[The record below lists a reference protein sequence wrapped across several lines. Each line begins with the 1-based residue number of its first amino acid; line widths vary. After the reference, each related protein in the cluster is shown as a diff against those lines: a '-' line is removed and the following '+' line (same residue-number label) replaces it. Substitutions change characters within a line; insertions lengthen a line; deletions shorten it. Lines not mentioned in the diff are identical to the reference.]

1 MENFN
6 ELLYIKSMLEIELNA
21 LLKNTIWEIHDIIK
35 NNNVNYN
42 TFDILVV
49 IKNDINI
56 IIPLLYKEIDH
67 LNVINNEYL
76 EYIRKLWAKLLNVF
90 KQNVI
95 KSEDIINKINNISL
109 KNSNFDTIL
118 EELNII

>member
-76 EYIRKLWAKLLNVF
+76 EYFDYNL
-90 KQNVI
+90 
-95 KSEDIINKINNISL
+95 
-109 KNSNFDTIL
+109 NFDFNVVNNYKNDIL
-118 EELNII
+118 EKKSKKI